1 MRAVFLALCVV
12 ASGCTAG
19 PEVSRTLDHRPSVL
33 QRLGSSAANA
43 VRSKDVWIP
52 VAGAAFLQIG
62 SLDEDLSE
70 WAIRERP
77 IFHSQSDAALASD
90 RMRQTA
96 SLSYFAA
103 TLASHRY
110 CRDGWSSRNVSRDCL
125 VGFAAYQLN
134 YHATDEIK
142 SRVGRGRPSGDN
154 DRSFPSRH
162 ASSTAVWSRLATLQ
176 LEECDEHPKVR
187 DAFAKGMTTLSLGT
201 GWARVEAAQHYPSDV
216 LVGYALGNFS
226 ARFLD
231 NRFSSNDELHVSTQK
246 SGDAVVVGFN
256 FSFR

>member
-1 MRAVFLALCVV
+1 M
-12 ASGCTAG
+12 
-19 PEVSRTLDHRPSVL
+19 
-33 QRLGSSAANA
+33 
-43 VRSKDVWIP
+43 
-52 VAGAAFLQIG
+52 
-62 SLDEDLSE
+62 
-70 WAIRERP
+70 
-77 IFHSQSDAALASD
+77 
-90 RMRQTA
+90 
-96 SLSYFAA
+96 
-103 TLASHRY
+103 
-110 CRDGWSSRNVSRDCL
+110 
-125 VGFAAYQLN
+125 GFGAYQLN

-142 SRVGRGRPSGDN
+142 SRVGRGRPYGNN
-154 DRSFPSRH
+154 DRSFPSKH

-216 LVGYALGNFS
+216 LVGYALGKFS

-231 NRFSSNDELHVSTQK
+231 HLFSSNDELHVSTQK